1 MSRSTGALLFAG
13 ALLAQAPLAFTS
25 AALTSAHA
33 QQSGGWFVPKSSQ
46 PAADTAPAAHRRTGT
61 PEARPTPVAV
71 PQPEPLQ
78 DDSQGGGQG
87 QAQGPQVQ
95 PVLPLPPIPTLAE
108 LPKGAPPPAA
118 VFGLISVPDVMRQS
132 FAAQQVEKVL
142 GARRDKLNQEAQK
155 EQASWRDTQQQIQAA
170 KGLSNEQ
177 LQGRVHAL
185 QARVQAAQKDFRNRN
200 RIIQDAAQV
209 AIGQIERELVQ
220 VIKQV
225 AASHGMNFV
234 LHREQVALNMPE
246 FDVTP
251 QVVNQLN
258 TTLPAV
264 FIPADGVDP
273 EQLAKTGTY
282 PTTANPGAT
291 PVAAPAPAPATAPAP
306 APAAATKK

>member
-1 MSRSTGALLFAG
+1 MSRSTGALLLAG

-25 AALTSAHA
+25 AALTAAQA

-46 PAADTAPAAHRRTGT
+46 PAADPAPAAGAHRRSTA
-61 PEARPTPVAV
+61 PEARQVPAAM

-78 DDSQGGGQG
+78 DDNSGGGQG
-87 QAQGPQVQ
+87 QPQGPQAQ
-95 PVLPLPPIPTLAE
+95 PILPLPPIPTLAE

-132 FAAQQVEKVL
+132 SAAQRVEKVL
-142 GARRDKLNQEAQK
+142 GARRDKLNQDAQK

-177 LQGRVHAL
+177 LQGRVRAL
-185 QARVQAAQKDFRNRN
+185 QARVQTAQKDFRNRN

-251 QVVNQLN
+251 QVINQLN

-282 PTTANPGAT
+282 PTTANPGPA
-291 PVAAPAPAPATAPAP
+291 PVAAPAPAAAPATAPAP
-306 APAAATKK
+306 AQKK